1 MKNVLIAGL
10 IAGSA
15 ALVPQTVSAQS
26 SDCTVIGSIP
36 ATIGSPGK
44 YCMAADAMVDMTV
57 GVAITI
63 ASDDVTL
70 DCRDHT
76 LSNAASA
83 NDGSS
88 IGIFASSVAN
98 IIVRNCRVVGGFT
111 DAIHIHQPM
120 AQYNSAFYYRI
131 EDNYIVGPWRYG
143 IVASGSAVEVRGN
156 KIWDVGGQ
164 ASGPAVGM
172 RLGGAVQSANKFQ
185 IVEDNY
191 ILGTKSPVNNAFAI
205 FSDGSIGSVFRDN
218 TISGTAASSTG
229 SFRSYGIRIATGSA
243 NTVRDNHILG
253 RGLPNEYGIHLPPA
267 GNLCFHNRVGV
278 SLAPYTGCDTGNGNY

>member
-131 EDNYIVGPWRYG
+131 EDN
-143 IVASGSAVEVRGN
+143 S
-156 KIWDVGGQ
+156 
-164 ASGPAVGM
+164 
-172 RLGGAVQSANKFQ
+172 
-185 IVEDNY
+185 
-191 ILGTKSPVNNAFAI
+191 ILGTNSPVNNAFAI